1 MKEIKVKESIPIGNG
16 RIVQHTMYVCE
27 SCGNTHISE
36 NFIGKCPICGKDTCV
51 SCECDNPLLDDAI
64 LAIDDWG
71 ASFILQDN
79 CNSGKYRY
87 ICTNCMNKLRQGTET
102 YLTKAQILID
112 KFNQDIATLTKRFI
126 EEHKELKDEN

>member
-1 MKEIKVKESIPIGNG
+1 MKELKVVIPIKNG
-16 RIVQHTMYVCE
+16 KTIQYTKHVCE
-27 SCGNTHISE
+27 SCGNSHTNKNLIE
-36 NFIGKCPICGKDTCV
+36 KCPMCGKDVCV
-51 SCECDNPLLDDAI
+51 DCECDNPLLDDTS
-64 LAIDDWG
+64 LVIDDWG

-102 YLTKAQILID
+102 YLTKAQSIVD